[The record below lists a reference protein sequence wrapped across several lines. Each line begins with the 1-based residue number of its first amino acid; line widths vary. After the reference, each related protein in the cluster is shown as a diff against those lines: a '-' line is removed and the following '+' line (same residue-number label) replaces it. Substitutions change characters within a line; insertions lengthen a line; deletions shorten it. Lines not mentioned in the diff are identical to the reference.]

1 MTREDVARERAAQG
15 FPPVV
20 EDLVVL
26 DRVAGLVVLVR
37 GGGGDG
43 P

>member
-1 MTREDVARERAAQG
+1 MTSEDVARERAAQG
-15 FPPVV
+15 FPAVI
-20 EDLVVL
+20 EDLAVL
-26 DRVAGLVVLVR
+26 DRVAALVVLVR

>member
-1 MTREDVARERAAQG
+1 VTAEVVAQERAAQG

-20 EDLVVL
+20 EDLAVL
-26 DRVAGLVVLVR
+26 DQVAGLVVLVR

>member
-1 MTREDVARERAAQG
+1 VTADDVAHEWAAQG
-15 FPPVV
+15 LPPVV

-26 DRVAGLVVLVR
+26 DRVAALIVLVR
-37 GGGGDG
+37 GGGGDV